1 MTVSA
6 SDSIKIKVQKKEF
19 IIKDKYTLIKGDFE
33 LDDLSHIP
41 YSDFFKIIDN
51 FNKIPLEKFVN
62 LTNEEKE
69 ITKSKKDI
77 TQTDLLSYVEKFQ
90 DSLKSTKDF
99 IEEYFQLNE
108 SFKTL
113 LKFNILERRRENLHK
128 ELELAKVKKKSSK
141 IAAKAD
147 LIDKLQKSIEENKE
161 KLQYLEEDYFKLR
174 NRRSQIKTTIEKYQ
188 TDIKEFNKA
197 KKDCFKEINKLTREM
212 SEPSKENKEDQEEV
226 KDIAF
231 PVTQK
236 IRALRKKAKEYHRKV
251 KETKKKLRESQS
263 KLKKLKP
270 NYEQFKK
277 DYDSLTT
284 EIKRDEL
291 ELEKLQKD
299 LKVNLDKEID
309 VKDLDID
316 YKEIDSVR
324 SEAFLRNELNLIE
337 NELGSL
343 SSSNEYIQ
351 EKNPQKMD
359 SLIQTLKDFKESLET
374 QKEGLLIEVQDD
386 QILKSINSFR
396 NLESLIGKLKTDL
409 NKFLSQ
415 INLEVNF
422 NILIAPNYQ
431 NFLLEISFIR
441 SKKEHISFQD
451 LTTPEKVFFV
461 ITFFLTFLIQVH
473 SKELIFS
480 NVILPDDYNKRG
492 SLFRTLR
499 KIIPV
504 FKQDPKLQDYKL
516 IFLISKLDMKRTI
529 NNINIIKLNKS

>member
-1 MTVSA
+1 MTVSEPK
-6 SDSIKIKVQKKEF
+6 SIKIKVQKKEF

-41 YSDFFKIIDN
+41 YPNFFKIIDN
-51 FNKIPLEKFVN
+51 FNEIPLEKFVK
-62 LTNEEKE
+62 LTNDEKE
-69 ITKSKKDI
+69 KTKSKKDI
-77 TQTDLLSYVEKFQ
+77 TQTNLLSYVEKFQ
-90 DSLKSTKDF
+90 KSLKSTTHV
-99 IEEYFQLNE
+99 IEEYFELSE
-108 SFKTL
+108 SFKIL
-113 LKFNILERRRENLHK
+113 LKFNILNRKRENLHK
-128 ELELAKVKKKSSK
+128 ELELSKIKKKSSK
-141 IAAKAD
+141 IAAKTD

-161 KLQYLEEDYFKLR
+161 KLQYLEEDYFKLK
-174 NRRSQIKTTIEKYQ
+174 NRRSQIKNTIEKYQ

-212 SEPSKENKEDQEEV
+212 SEPSKEKKQDREDVKE
-226 KDIAF
+226 IAF

-251 KETKKKLRESQS
+251 KETKNKLRESQS
-263 KLKKLKP
+263 KLKKIKP
-270 NYEQFKK
+270 NYEQFQK
-277 DYDSLTT
+277 DYDTLTA
-284 EIKRDEL
+284 EIKRDDSEL
-291 ELEKLQKD
+291 ENLQRD
-299 LKVNLDKEID
+299 LKINLDKEID
-309 VKDLDID
+309 IKDLDID

-324 SEAFLRNELNLIE
+324 SETVLKNELNRIE
-337 NELGSL
+337 NELESL

-359 SLIQTLKDFKESLET
+359 SLFQTIKDFKESLET
-374 QKEGLLIEVQDD
+374 KKKGLLIEVQED

-396 NLESLIGKLKTDL
+396 NLESLINKLNTDL

-431 NFLLEISFIR
+431 NFLLELSFVR
-441 SKKEHISFQD
+441 SKKEQISFQD
-451 LTTPEKVFFV
+451 LTTPEKVFLV
-461 ITFFLTFLIQVH
+461 ITFFLSFLIQVH

-516 IFLISKLDMKRTI
+516 IFLISKLEMKRTI